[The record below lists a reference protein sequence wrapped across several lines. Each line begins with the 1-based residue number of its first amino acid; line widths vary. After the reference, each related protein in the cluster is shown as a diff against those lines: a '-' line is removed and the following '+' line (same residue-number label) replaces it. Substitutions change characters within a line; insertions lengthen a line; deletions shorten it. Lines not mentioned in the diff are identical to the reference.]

1 MEYLISVIVP
11 VYKVEKYLD
20 RCVSSIINQTYK
32 NLEIILVDDG
42 SPDDCP
48 QKCDEWAKKDLRI
61 RVIHKENGGLSSAR
75 NAALDIAR
83 GDYIGFVDSD
93 DYIALDMYEKL
104 VGILNTC
111 KADIVVLGCNKVDEN
126 RNIISST
133 EKIIECELTAE
144 NALKELLK
152 ANINNYMCNKIF
164 KSVIFKEIRF
174 PENRLWEDMAI
185 CYKLFSFSKK
195 IYCYPEEMY
204 FYFMRAGGI
213 SKNIGEKAL
222 RDIFL
227 ARYECYTY
235 IKSKYD
241 FADEYALPWAALA
254 ARRFFDRS
262 LWSDVDASVLELA
275 KNFLSENKK
284 IILKNTNDKLYRL
297 YYGFPKMYVWLRKLK
312 HMVGNVV
319 KKIKK

>member
-20 RCVSSIINQTYK
+20 RCVSSIVNQTYK

-42 SPDDCP
+42 SPDNCP
-48 QKCDEWAKKDLRI
+48 QKCDEWAEKDSRI
-61 RVIHKENGGLSSAR
+61 KVIHKENGGLSSAR

-104 VGILNTC
+104 VGILSVC
-111 KADIVVLGCNKVDEN
+111 EVEIVTFGCHKVDEN
-126 RNIISST
+126 GNIISST
-133 EKIIECELTAE
+133 EKIIECDLTSE

-152 ANINNYMCNKIF
+152 TNINNYMWNKIF

-174 PENRLWEDMAI
+174 PENRVWEDMAI
-185 CYKLFSFSKK
+185 CYKLFLLSEK
-195 IYCYPEEMY
+195 IYCYPQELY
-204 FYFMRAGGI
+204 FYYI
-213 SKNIGEKAL
+213 NTNSITKNMNEKTL

-227 ARYECYTY
+227 ARYECYMF
-235 IKSKYD
+235 IKNKYD
-241 FADEYALPWAALA
+241 FADEYALPLAALA

-262 LWSDVDASVLELA
+262 LWADVDASVLELA
-275 KNFLSENKK
+275 KNFLSDNKES
-284 IILKNTNDKLYRL
+284 ILKNTNDKVYNV
-297 YYGFPKMYVWLRKLK
+297 YYSFPKIYVCLRKLK
-312 HMVGNVV
+312 HIIGRVV